1 MLVLHILLGLPDIL
15 IYISMFCIFVNMYV
29 LFVLKW
35 GPYVRLACFAKYVI
49 LFK

>member
-1 MLVLHILLGLPDIL
+1 MLVLRILLGLPDVL
-15 IYISMFCIFVNMYV
+15 IYINMFCIFVNMYV

-35 GPYVRLACFAKYVI
+35 GPYVRLAYFAKYAI